1 MECICAKREIQIIN
15 LTFPLTEDI
24 IFAELIYS

>member
-1 MECICAKREIQIIN
+1 MFSSCIFDFESVDQFLR
-15 LTFPLTEDI
+15 FI